1 MKKSTNNINPKIV
14 IELSTTNVP
23 TVLDTDQAHD
33 IRLKLEQNINSFET
47 ITYIYVVDRDNKFQG
62 YFTLKQLYSAPIS
75 TPASKIVSAKVS
87 VKSTTPPHQAALKT
101 IHEGISSIAVIDEDN
116 NFKGALTSLV
126 IIKILDSHH
135 LEHSLRR
142 GGISRKHKESVL
154 SMSVLTSLK
163 HRLPWLILG
172 LLGGIITAGLV
183 RSFEN
188 TLEKNLILAAFIP
201 LVSYMADAVG
211 TQMEA
216 FIIRD
221 LAVDPGLN
229 FKKYF
234 FKQFKVVFLISIIVS
249 LLLYFSSYILY
260 KDQAVSLIVSIGL
273 LIAVISSLFTGMTVP
288 YFFSKLKY
296 DPADASGPV
305 ATIAQN
311 VLSLL
316 IYFGTATIIL

>member
-1 MKKSTNNINPKIV
+1 
-14 IELSTTNVP
+14 
-23 TVLDTDQAHD
+23 
-33 IRLKLEQNINSFET
+33 
-47 ITYIYVVDRDNKFQG
+47 
-62 YFTLKQLYSAPIS
+62 
-75 TPASKIVSAKVS
+75 
-87 VKSTTPPHQAALKT
+87 
-101 IHEGISSIAVIDEDN
+101 
-116 NFKGALTSLV
+116 
-126 IIKILDSHH
+126 
-135 LEHSLRR
+135 
-142 GGISRKHKESVL
+142 
-154 SMSVLTSLK
+154 
-163 HRLPWLILG
+163 
-172 LLGGIITAGLV
+172 
-183 RSFEN
+183 
-188 TLEKNLILAAFIP
+188 
-201 LVSYMADAVG
+201 
-211 TQMEA
+211 MEA